1 MSHTATSGAPP
12 QWLLQI
18 FDEIDAQAFE
28 DFS

>member
-1 MSHTATSGAPP
+1 MTHTATPAAPP

-28 DFS
+28 EFS

>member
-1 MSHTATSGAPP
+1 MTHTATPAAPP
-12 QWLLQI
+12 HRLPQI